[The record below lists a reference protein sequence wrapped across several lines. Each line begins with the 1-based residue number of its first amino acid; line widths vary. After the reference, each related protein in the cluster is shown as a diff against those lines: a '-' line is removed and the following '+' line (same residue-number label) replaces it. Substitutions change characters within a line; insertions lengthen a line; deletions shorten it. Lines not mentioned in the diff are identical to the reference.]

1 MPGTL
6 VLTYYKLPDM
16 QDEIIGGKIWG
27 KTPYYEAFGYV
38 CRALRGVALIALPKT
53 LKSALSLK

>member
-1 MPGTL
+1 MQGTL

-27 KTPYYEAFGYV
+27 KTPYYEAFGYSINLAFRCV
-38 CRALRGVALIALPKT
+38 H
-53 LKSALSLK
+53 